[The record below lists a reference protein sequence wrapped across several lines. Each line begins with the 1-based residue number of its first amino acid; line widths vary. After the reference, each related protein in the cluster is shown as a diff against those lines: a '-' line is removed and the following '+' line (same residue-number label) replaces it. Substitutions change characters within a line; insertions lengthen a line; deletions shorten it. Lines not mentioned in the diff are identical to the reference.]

1 MIEKSSQATVWLQ
14 FNMWSLTDVDNI
26 PLTHLPVLGDTP
38 WCCEI
43 RTFICLSFTI
53 IGSCAA
59 STLKFLD
66 KVGLQ
71 GFRNAVF
78 KSKIIHE
85 SVTCLKNDF
94 KFAKFQ
100 MFTNTSVQS
109 LFGDTGNIP

>member
-14 FNMWSLTDVDNI
+14 FNMWSLTDVYNV
-26 PLTHLPVLGDTP
+26 PLTRLPVLGDTP
-38 WCCEI
+38 WCSEI
-43 RTFICLSFTI
+43 RTFMSVSFTV
-53 IGSCAA
+53 IGSSAA
-59 STLKFLD
+59 SALKFID

-94 KFAKFQ
+94 KFTKFQ
-100 MFTNTSVQS
+100 TFTSASVQS
-109 LFGDTGNIP
+109 FFGDAGNIP